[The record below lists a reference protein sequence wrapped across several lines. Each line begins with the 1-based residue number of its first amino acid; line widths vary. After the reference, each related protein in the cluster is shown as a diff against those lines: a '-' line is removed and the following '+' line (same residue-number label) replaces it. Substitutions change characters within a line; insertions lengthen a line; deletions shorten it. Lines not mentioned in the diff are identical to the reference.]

1 MPSFHGN
8 SNNDKRFDS
17 LALPTSA
24 NRDQIRNRITL
35 ISVIGRSICVK
46 PLWSPWRRKDQVWF
60 RE

>member
-1 MPSFHGN
+1 MPGFRVN
-8 SNNDKRFDS
+8 SIDKHFDS

-24 NRDQIRNRITL
+24 NRDHIGNCVAL
-35 ISVIGRSICVK
+35 ISVFRRRTCVK